1 VKLFTSGWMADSSLK
16 TSARWGA
23 VRAVGLVVVAAACV
37 ASLAAGCATRGSGR
51 LARSETI
58 AGTAL
63 SPTTL
68 PTIDIVNPNGS
79 VRVVIDPR
87 EPVARWECNITADA
101 SVSPERI
108 KELEATGMRG
118 LVQVEGGRNVI
129 KIRPTQELLDTPGVY
144 VALEVRSP
152 SNRGVYVRSTGGPIF
167 LNGVSG
173 PMSITNG
180 LRNGEGGSVTVR
192 TNEPLTDPIWI
203 DTPRGNVDL
212 FMPPMSKGVFAL
224 QSDDGTA
231 DFYAVRGHLDGVR
244 VTPLTWNG
252 TLNDGTNEVVLRS
265 GRGRVRGMVDR
276 NPDSTWRASNDPRDW
291 DAR

>member
-1 VKLFTSGWMADSSLK
+1 MRMA
-16 TSARWGA
+16 
-23 VRAVGLVVVAAACV
+23 GLVGVALGCVVAG
-37 ASLAAGCATRGSGR
+37 LAGCATRGQGR

-68 PTIDIVNPNGS
+68 PAIDIVNPNGT
-79 VRVVIDPR
+79 VRVFIDPR

-101 SVSPERI
+101 SVSAARI
-108 KELEATGMRG
+108 EELEATGMQG

-144 VALEVRSP
+144 VALEVRAP

-167 LNGVSG
+167 LTGVSG

-192 TNEPLTDPIWI
+192 TNEPLSDPIWI
-203 DTPRGNVDL
+203 DTPKGNVDL
-212 FMPPMSKGVFAL
+212 FMPPLSRGVFAL

-244 VTPLTWNG
+244 VTALTWSG

-265 GRGRVRGMVDR
+265 GSGRVRGMVDE
-276 NPDSTWRASNDPRDW
+276 NPDSPWRASNEPRDW

>member
-1 VKLFTSGWMADSSLK
+1 MKLSTIDRNDSLAMKSC
-16 TSARWGA
+16 TGRVRGA
-23 VRAVGLVVVAAACV
+23 VVALLAFAVGVVAT
-37 ASLAAGCATRGSGR
+37 GCATRGAGR
-51 LARSETI
+51 LARSESI
-58 AGTAL
+58 EGTAL

-68 PTIDIVNPNGS
+68 PAIDIVNPNGM

-101 SVSPERI
+101 SVSADQI
-108 KELEATGMRG
+108 AHLEATGMQG
-118 LVQVEGGRNVI
+118 QVVIEGGRNVI
-129 KIRPTQELLDTPGVY
+129 KIRPTQELLDTPGVH
-144 VALEVRSP
+144 VALELRSP

-167 LNGVSG
+167 LHGVSG

-180 LRNGEGGSVTVR
+180 LRNGEGGPVTVR

-212 FMPPMSKGVFAL
+212 FMPPASKGVFAL
-224 QSDDGTA
+224 QSDDGRA

-244 VTPLTWNG
+244 VTPQTWNG

-265 GRGRVRGMVDR
+265 GSGRVRGMVDQSP
-276 NPDSTWRASNDPRDW
+276 NSTWRSSNEPRDW
-291 DAR
+291 NP

>member
-1 VKLFTSGWMADSSLK
+1 VKLSNTGLK
-16 TSARWGA
+16 TSGRAGSRLAR
-23 VRAVGLVVVAAACV
+23 GLVVLAAACV
-37 ASLAAGCATRGSGR
+37 AIVGSGCATRGAGKF
-51 LARSETI
+51 ARSETI

-68 PTIDIVNPNGS
+68 PAIDIVNPNGT
-79 VRVVIDPR
+79 VRVFIDPR

-108 KELEATGMRG
+108 KELEATGMQG

-129 KIRPTQELLDTPGVY
+129 KIRPTQELLDTPEVY
-144 VALEVRSP
+144 VALEVRAP

-212 FMPPMSKGVFAL
+212 FMPPLSKGVFAL

-244 VTPLTWNG
+244 VTPLTWSG
-252 TLNDGTNEVVLRS
+252 TLNDGANEVVLRS
-265 GRGRVRGMVDR
+265 GSGRVRGMVD
-276 NPDSTWRASNDPRDW
+276 DSPNSAWRASNEPRDW
-291 DAR
+291 DPR